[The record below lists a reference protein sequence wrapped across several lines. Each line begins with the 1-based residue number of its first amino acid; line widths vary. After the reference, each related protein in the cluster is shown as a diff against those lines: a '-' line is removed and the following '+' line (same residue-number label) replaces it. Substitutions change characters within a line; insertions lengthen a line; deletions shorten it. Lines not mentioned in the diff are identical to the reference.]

1 MEVLFILTILII
13 LIATGGIIILFIK
26 LLLETK
32 TPREVYQDGKGLMH
46 EARKSGNNFYKNF
59 IPSEDGK
66 FQEIDEE
73 LFRIAYNEI
82 VNSNKNEDLWI
93 KSLVLAGG
101 NKDRQEIEYIKLR
114 VVQLKNF

>member
-26 LLLETK
+26 LLLVTK

-46 EARKSGNNFYKNF
+46 EARKSGSNFYKNF
-59 IPSEDGK
+59 IQSEDGNL
-66 FQEIDEE
+66 QGIDEE
-73 LFRIAYNEI
+73 LFRIAYDEI

-101 NKDRQEIEYIKLR
+101 DEDRQEIEYIKMR
-114 VVQLKNF
+114 VVQLKKS